1 MDVKLIQVYDSSL
14 RVQKCLIHNILDK
27 ILKKLYYSLEE
38 TIYLTKINP
47 NIIILNDKIVS
58 LTKEINPNTH
68 VMEG

>member
-68 VMEG
+68 VMED